1 MNCPLCPEKL
11 FVRHAMVFTWEVP
24 MSFLKGTTCETRGAP
39 SPVGGG
45 SGQWWGGTATPTAC
59 ALVRLPVDR
68 RRVPQGL
75 SLFPFRWAT
84 PFLRHVS
91 LLALPVSTPLVFT
104 RFTVKPLSQWFGF
117 VFEARL
123 GHRSFSTL
131 WLDACLLSRAVFG
144 CHLST
149 SRCHLPAEHLGGVQ
163 ARAGGLPSLHP
174 LVCEAVPSSPGYLD
188 GPNPNSSIQP
198 CEVSAKPLGLICHP
212 RLVGLAPP
220 GFPGLW
226 GLASPVSYA
235 LAAPCTFKLIPK
247 QFF

>member
-1 MNCPLCPEKL
+1 
-11 FVRHAMVFTWEVP
+11 

-39 SPVGGG
+39 KPRGRWQRAAVG
-45 SGQWWGGTATPTAC
+45 WGGTATPTAC

-75 SLFPFRWAT
+75 SLFLFRWAT

-91 LLALPVSTPLVFT
+91 LLALPVSTPIVFT

-149 SRCHLPAEHLGGVQ
+149 SRCHRPAEHLGGVQ

-188 GPNPNSSIQP
+188 GLNPNSSIQP

-220 GFPGLW
+220 CWLPWALGS
-226 GLASPVSYA
+226 GLAGLVCPGSSLYLQTDPKTIFLSLALPVGVGRNTVP
-235 LAAPCTFKLIPK
+235 L
-247 QFF
+247 

>member
-1 MNCPLCPEKL
+1 
-11 FVRHAMVFTWEVP
+11 

-39 SPVGGG
+39 KPRGRWQRAAVGWDGHPNSMCSCPSPR
-45 SGQWWGGTATPTAC
+45 GQTESPPGFK
-59 ALVRLPVDR
+59 
-68 RRVPQGL
+68 
-75 SLFPFRWAT
+75 S
-84 PFLRHVS
+84 VS
-91 LLALPVSTPLVFT
+91 LSMGHPIFEARLSPCITCEHPIVFT

-131 WLDACLLSRAVFG
+131 WLDACFLSRAVFG

-149 SRCHLPAEHLGGVQ
+149 YRCHRPAEHLGGVQ